1 MAAQK
6 TVVLMVIR
14 KGAAQMQWYLLK
26 TWTGREEELVKEIR
40 RTVPSYMYEDVFVIY
55 TERIW
60 RRQGRSIVHPEPLF
74 HGCVFLTCRES
85 EPIWRRMGQVPFLTQ
100 WMAMGYLTV
109 YPLMEKDAE
118 FLQKIAGDEHLMR
131 LSYVLR
137 ERDGVS
143 ASKRESGKVKDLAQ
157 SAANDEFMSINGGRD
172 LGDADD
178 GAEVGAAGSGVRY
191 RVSGPLEY
199 CLENIDSIEF
209 RKRFVKLHKRLW
221 GEDMVIAMGI
231 VLSEDMEQG
240 LVYEGLEVDTE
251 IPDGWTM
258 LKIKKD
264 ADGKREY
271 AAGERNY
278 PAEKI
283 CPTDGTIYP
292 ADGTITLL
300 PENYGKIARVG

>member
-6 TVVLMVIR
+6 TVVLMVSR

-40 RTVPSYMYEDVFVIY
+40 RTVPSYMYDDVFVIY

-74 HGCVFLTCRES
+74 HGCVFLTCQES
-85 EPIWRRMGQVPFLTQ
+85 EPIWRRIGQVPFLAQ

-118 FLQKIAGDEHLMR
+118 FLQQIAGDEHVMR

-137 ERDGVS
+137 ERDGLTD
-143 ASKRESGKVKDLAQ
+143 GP
-157 SAANDEFMSINGGRD
+157 ANMYEMSRNI
-172 LGDADD
+172 
-178 GAEVGAAGSGVRY
+178 Y
-191 RVSGPLEY
+191 HVSGPLEY

-231 VLSEDMEQG
+231 VLHEDLEQG
-240 LVYEGLEVDTE
+240 LVYEGLETDIEAPEEWTE
-251 IPDGWTM
+251 
-258 LKIKKD
+258 LVVAKD
-264 ADGKREY
+264 ADEKRTY
-271 AAGERNY
+271 AAGNRNY
-278 PAEKI
+278 PVNS
-283 CPTDGTIYP
+283 
-292 ADGTITLL
+292 TITLL
-300 PENYGKIARVG
+300 PDNYGEIARVG

>member
-1 MAAQK
+1 
-6 TVVLMVIR
+6 
-14 KGAAQMQWYLLK
+14 MQWYLLK

-74 HGCVFLTCRES
+74 HGCAFLTCRDS
-85 EPIWRRMGQVPFLTQ
+85 EPIWRRMGQVPFLAQ
-100 WMAMGYLTV
+100 WMAAGYLTV
-109 YPLMEKDAE
+109 YPLMEKDAR
-118 FLQKIAGDEHLMR
+118 FLQQIAGDEHVMR

-137 ERDGVS
+137 EKDEAS
-143 ASKRESGKVKDLAQ
+143 ASKREAGNVKDMALP
-157 SAANDEFMSINGGRD
+157 AANDDFMNLNDDRN
-172 LGDADD
+172 LGTVDKGTGAD
-178 GAEVGAAGSGVRY
+178 AAGSGVRY

-231 VLSEDMEQG
+231 VLNEDMEQG
-240 LVYEGLEVDTE
+240 LVYEGLEVE
-251 IPDGWTM
+251 AEVPDGWTM
-258 LKIKKD
+258 LEIRKD

-271 AAGERNY
+271 VSGERVY
-278 PAEKI
+278 PKKRV
-283 CPTDGTIYP
+283 GYP
-292 ADGTITLL
+292 ADSGMITVLPGT
-300 PENYGKIARVG
+300 YGEMARVG